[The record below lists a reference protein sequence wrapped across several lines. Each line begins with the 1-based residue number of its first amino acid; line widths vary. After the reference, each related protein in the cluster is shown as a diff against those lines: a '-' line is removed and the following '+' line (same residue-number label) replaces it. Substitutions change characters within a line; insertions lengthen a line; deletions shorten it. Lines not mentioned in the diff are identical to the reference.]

1 MKVGELSARIRLD
14 GKPDFD
20 RGVDDAGRRFQNLGT
35 RAKDVGQN
43 MATTLVAATGTM
55 AGLGIAAFKTGVE
68 YNALQQSSR
77 AALETLLGSAEAANA
92 QMDKLDEFA
101 SNSPFAKDVFIRA
114 QQQMI
119 GFGIAAED
127 VVPILGAVQDATAA
141 VGGSNQ
147 DISDIVTTLS
157 KISST
162 GKITAQ
168 DLNELGNKG
177 IDAAGLIGKEFGKT
191 GGEIRDMISKGQITA
206 DEAIDAITGQMSEQ
220 FGGAAANVKETWVG
234 AVDRIKAAWRDTG
247 AALAAPFVD
256 PNGGGK
262 AITWANDFA
271 DVLRAVQKQV
281 EPLMGVVVDRW
292 GKDLDKI
299 SPYLQDLKAR
309 IDSLDMSALNESL
322 DALDGYGP
330 IIAGLAAS
338 FTAWGTAALPIIG
351 GINPLVAGVTAL
363 VMATPELRD
372 GLGGVLTAA
381 APLVDMMGDLGV
393 QVADLAM
400 HVLNTV
406 APAFIDL
413 AEAVVDAS
421 IPLAGTMTD
430 AISGLIT
437 IAEPL
442 VSVLADVIGWMSE
455 LPDEVLLAGTAF
467 FLLKDKMSPLV
478 GAFDKV
484 ITSSKNVASH
494 LTAAGD
500 SGGVF
505 IVGADGAT
513 TSTGRLG
520 AAMNVASGQI
530 ARAGTALKT
539 AFMTNAPALAI
550 AGLVSILGH
559 FSSQSAEAEALVQ
572 RLADSLDE
580 VTGAATDA
588 TRALVAEDLT
598 ALDEW
603 EQMKR
608 IAEENGF
615 AISTYTDYVLGN
627 AEAQRIVEDAMAG
640 VRREYDGAP
649 GARYKTAESGDY
661 LIGKLEEEGDAF
673 IKAGDLVADHNA
685 LVGKTDGVEKQTE
698 AQERLTEILGGQTQA
713 IESLIDARRR
723 EQGEAATYADA
734 QVKHANAVET
744 MQRAIEDESIAL
756 DKSTGK
762 WNAYTDAGQT
772 AIQGSKET
780 LDSMLTMAEALAQTA
795 DGVDDI
801 LPGLNDMYEG
811 WIDQTVA
818 MGATREQAEALAAE
832 YGLFPEQIATE
843 AYLDATKAEL
853 DLADLLIE
861 IDEAEG
867 TVTIAG
873 ERAPLDATLGEVIGD
888 VDEAS
893 GTVDINGNRIPADM
907 TVGELLA
914 YIDASEE
921 DVKVNADD
929 TKGQGVLKS
938 FEGDVRGAEEFAK
951 INATD
956 DRAMDVLGRAESKIR
971 NTQAN
976 MRIGANPSSLNDW
989 VARWSGKVLGTSYWN
1004 VQARRGPLL
1013 QQMLGNAD
1021 GSILEFYA
1029 GGGLREN
1036 HVAQIAPAGA
1046 WRVWAEP
1053 ETGGEAYIPLA
1064 ESKRARSEQ
1073 ILAETADR
1081 FNLMVVPKDTG
1092 MYADGG
1098 GPGGRARYASRNGFP
1113 TSLVLQVGEREFTA
1127 FVKEKAGEIPEMRIV
1142 NEFVTAGPRHRKAG
1156 Q

>member
-14 GKPDFD
+14 GKPEFD
-20 RGVDDAGRRFQNLGT
+20 RGVDDAGKRFQNLGT

-177 IDAAGLIGKEFGKT
+177 IDAAGLIGQEFGKT
-191 GGEIRDMISKGQITA
+191 GGEIRDMISEGKISA
-206 DEAIDAITGQMSEQ
+206 DDAIDAITGQMSEQ

-281 EPLMGVVVDRW
+281 APLMEVVVTRW

-309 IDSLDMSALNESL
+309 IDDLDMSALNESL

-363 VMATPELRD
+363 VLATPELRD

-381 APLVDMMGDLGV
+381 APLVDMMGELGV
-393 QVADLAM
+393 QVADLAI
-400 HVLNTV
+400 HVLDTV

-413 AEAVVDAS
+413 ATAVVDAS

-442 VSVLADVIGWMSE
+442 VTVLADVIGWISE
-455 LPDEVLLAGTAF
+455 LPDEVLLAGAAF
-467 FLLKDKMSPLV
+467 ALLRGNLSPV
-478 GAFDKV
+478 TDTVNKVRAAFDNFQLQRHLGQMEGMG
-484 ITSSKNVASH
+484 TASA
-494 LTAAGD
+494 TA
-500 SGGVF
+500 SV
-505 IVGADGAT
+505 
-513 TSTGRLG
+513 
-520 AAMNVASGQI
+520 AMNGLQTSV
-530 ARAGTALKT
+530 RRVGTALKT

-550 AGLVSILGH
+550 AGLVSVLGH
-559 FSSQSAEAEALVQ
+559 FSSQSAEADALVQ

-588 TRALVAEDLT
+588 TRALVAEDLM

-615 AISTYTDYVLGN
+615 ALSTYTDFVLGN
-627 AEAQRIVEDAMAG
+627 AEAQRIVEDAMKG
-640 VRREYDGAP
+640 VRKEYDGAP

-673 IKAGDLVADHNA
+673 IKAGDLVADHND
-685 LVGKTDGVEKQTE
+685 LVGKTDGVEKQTA

-744 MQRAIEDESIAL
+744 MTRAIEDETAAL
-756 DKSTGK
+756 DKSTGT
-762 WNAYTDAGQT
+762 WDAYTSAGQT

-780 LDSMLTMAEALAQTA
+780 RDSMLDMAEALAQTA

-801 LPGLNDMYEG
+801 IPDLNEMYEG
-811 WIDQTVA
+811 WIDQTMA

-888 VDEAS
+888 VDESS
-893 GTVDINGNRIPADM
+893 GTVDINGNRLPADM
-907 TVGELLA
+907 TVAELLA

-929 TKGQGVLKS
+929 SKGQGVLKS

-956 DRAMDVLGRAESKIR
+956 DRAMDVLGRAETKIR

-976 MRIGANPSSLNDW
+976 MKIGADPSSLNYW
-989 VARWSGKVLGTSYWN
+989 VSQWSGKVLGTSYWN

-1013 QQMLGNAD
+1013 QRMLGEAD
-1021 GSILEFYA
+1021 GGVVDFYA
-1029 GGGLREN
+1029 EGGVREN

-1064 ESKRARSEQ
+1064 PSKRARSEQ

-1081 FNLMVVPKDTG
+1081 FNLMVVPKGST
-1092 MYADGG
+1092 MYADGSSPTG
-1098 GPGGRARYASRNGFP
+1098 QAGYASQNRFP

-1127 FVKEKAGEIPEMRIV
+1127 YVKEKAGELPEMRIV
-1142 NEFVTAGPRHRKAG
+1142 NDFVTAGPRHRKAG